1 MEEEDERNWGRV
13 LDFFLKTE
21 ERRRWFWRGR
31 EVADSN
37 GRKIQ
42 NSPFGCLGAD
52 LQFCP

>member
-13 LDFFLKTE
+13 LGFLKTG

-42 NSPFGCLGAD
+42 NAPFGC
-52 LQFCP
+52 